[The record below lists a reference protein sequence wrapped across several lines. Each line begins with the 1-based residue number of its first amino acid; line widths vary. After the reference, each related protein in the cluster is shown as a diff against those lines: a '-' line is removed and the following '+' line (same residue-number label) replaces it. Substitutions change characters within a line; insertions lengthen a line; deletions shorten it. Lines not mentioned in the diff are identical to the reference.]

1 MIKKSEIKE
10 NDILYFK
17 NGNNKVFY
25 ETERWVLNEF
35 YDNELKCRESD
46 GLDIVNV
53 KRPYYFDMTVD
64 YNDVHNMDRLALE
77 TEVVELRMQVSNL
90 KSDIIR
96 KDETIRIYGN
106 YIDDINIKLHKKA
119 RASKKLVKE

>member
-53 KRPYYFDMTVD
+53 KRPYYVD
-64 YNDVHNMDRLALE
+64 VSIDYGNVHNMDRLA
-77 TEVVELRMQVSNL
+77 S
-90 KSDIIR
+90 
-96 KDETIRIYGN
+96 
-106 YIDDINIKLHKKA
+106 
-119 RASKKLVKE
+119 

>member
-1 MIKKSEIKE
+1 MIKKNEIKG

-17 NGNNKVFY
+17 NGSNKVFY

-35 YDNELKCRESD
+35 YDNELKCREND

-53 KRPYYFDMTVD
+53 KRPYYFDMAVD

-106 YIDDINIKLHKKA
+106 YIDDINTKLHKKA